1 VSSLQ
6 VYKFA
11 DDVGR
16 CFAANRNVELPRHTA
31 QSVDEHVEWLSGHQL
46 ISSACSADALVA
58 GSGTIPPAA
67 AAAAAHGAAC
77 TLTATALS
85 VSSPFTYSIVT
96 AATVTTATVAS
107 VDITGV
113 ASSGY
118 CQCNIT

>member
-1 VSSLQ
+1 MQ

-46 ISSACSADALVA
+46 ISSACSTDALVA
-58 GSGTIPPAA
+58 GNGTILPA

-85 VSSPFTYSIVT
+85 VSSPFADSIVT

-107 VDITGV
+107 VDVTGV